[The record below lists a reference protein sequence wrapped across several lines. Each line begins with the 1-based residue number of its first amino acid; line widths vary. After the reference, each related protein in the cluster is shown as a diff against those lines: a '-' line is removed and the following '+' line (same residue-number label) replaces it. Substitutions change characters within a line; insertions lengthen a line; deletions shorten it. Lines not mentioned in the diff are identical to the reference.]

1 MRSLIRS
8 VTREV
13 GDSQT
18 GTSSG
23 LTRSVNSRTLGVSL
37 TRSIQVAYERASE
50 VRSPLF
56 WVTISSPSR
65 PW

>member
-13 GDSQT
+13 GGSQT

-37 TRSIQVAYERASE
+37 TRSIQVAYDAGERGA
-50 VRSPLF
+50 VAIVLGDGL
-56 WVTISSPSR
+56 VA
-65 PW
+65 